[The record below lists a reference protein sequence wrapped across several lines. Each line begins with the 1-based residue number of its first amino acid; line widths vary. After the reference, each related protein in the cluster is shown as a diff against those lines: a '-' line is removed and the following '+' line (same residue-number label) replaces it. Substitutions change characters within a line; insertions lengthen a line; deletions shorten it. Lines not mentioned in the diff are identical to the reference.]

1 MSKQG
6 KRIRATDSRG
16 RPVSGIYQ
24 RDGRFIAGFESAGKW
39 RMETLQAATFTEAR
53 REGESRG
60 SARGSHRGAP
70 QPHARR
76 PLRRPCWKR
85 RFKTR
90 NVGKRRLKRVG
101 TESGRPDEPPK
112 DGQRRPSRRNSART
126 VAPSLMLRTASAKL
140 SLPTPGEAEA
150 VIAAGISATVAS
162 RRKSGMPRRRARMD
176 ACTSAPSDNRLRRS
190 AAAVN
195 ATGDDASWPQAESR
209 FTRSSPSGAGVMRWR
224 RFPP

>member
-1 MSKQG
+1 LPGLGPSWTWPNE
-6 KRIRATDSRG
+6 RLVRRTRG
-16 RPVSGIYQ
+16 RRRTGATCPWEG
-24 RDGRFIAGFESAGKW
+24 GR
-39 RMETLQAATFTEAR
+39 
-53 REGESRG
+53 
-60 SARGSHRGAP
+60 
-70 QPHARR
+70 RR
-76 PLRRPCWKR
+76 PEPSSLAGLTRDSPAAAFSRTAASRFEVELGLRDEWVSREPQRVFSDSPQCILG
-85 RFKTR
+85 FTL
-90 NVGKRRLKRVG
+90 RL
-101 TESGRPDEPPK
+101 EEPPN

-126 VAPSLMLRTASAKL
+126 FAPSLMLRTASAKL

-176 ACTSAPSDNRLRRS
+176 ACTSVPSDNRLRRS

>member
-1 MSKQG
+1 MSVSCDG
-6 KRIRATDSRG
+6 RAAAAALG
-16 RPVSGIYQ
+16 RPAPGRGDGGGLSPRHWRGLPETPPPRPFPGTAASRFEVELGLRDECVSREPQ
-24 RDGRFIAGFESAGKW
+24 RVFSDSPQCILGF
-39 RMETLQAATFTEAR
+39 TL
-53 REGESRG
+53 
-60 SARGSHRGAP
+60 
-70 QPHARR
+70 
-76 PLRRPCWKR
+76 
-85 RFKTR
+85 
-90 NVGKRRLKRVG
+90 RL
-101 TESGRPDEPPK
+101 EEPPN

-126 VAPSLMLRTASAKL
+126 FAPSLMLRTASAKL